1 MRETERASK
10 KYIGLDTWPDLDVLS
25 AFWEGQMSAVAAVR
39 AALPQI
45 AAAVPAIVHR
55 LREDESRVIYAG
67 AGSSGLLAMQDGMEL
82 TPTFGWP
89 LDRLD
94 FLMAGGDAA
103 RLKPQGVSEDDVSS
117 AQKDVAETG
126 LRRTDV
132 VIAVAA
138 SGTTPYTVEVARLA
152 REAGALVVSI
162 ANNPDVPLLDL
173 ADYPIAV
180 ETGPE
185 VVAGSTR
192 LGAGTAQ
199 KAVLGMLSS
208 TVMTRLGHVVDGLMV
223 SMIADNEKLH
233 KRATQIVSQIAAC
246 DDEQAA
252 DALKQVDGHLK
263 PAVLVA
269 AGRSPAEAKALL
281 AETGGDLRA
290 AMNRSQTS
298 GR

>member
-1 MRETERASK
+1 MRETERASA
-10 KYIGLDTWPDLDVLS
+10 KYLGLDTWPDVDVLS
-25 AFWEGQMSAVAAVR
+25 AFWDGQMSAVAAVR
-39 AALPQI
+39 PALPQI
-45 AAAVPAIVHR
+45 AAAVPAVVGR
-55 LREDESRVIYAG
+55 LRDDKSRMIYAG

-82 TPTFGWP
+82 TPTFSWP
-89 LDRLD
+89 LERLS

-103 RLKPQGVSEDDVSS
+103 RLKPQGVSEDDINS
-117 AQKDVAETG
+117 ARADVAALKLTDK
-126 LRRTDV
+126 DV

-138 SGTTPYTVEVARLA
+138 SGTTPYTVEVVRQARA
-152 REAGALVVSI
+152 VGALVVSI
-162 ANNPDVPLLDL
+162 ANNPDVPLLEL
-173 ADYPIAV
+173 ADYPILV

-223 SMIADNEKLH
+223 SVVADNDKLVE
-233 KRATQIVSQIAAC
+233 RAARIVAQIARC
-246 DDEQAA
+246 GMDDAA
-252 DALKQVDGHLK
+252 RALKQVDGHVK

-269 AGRSPAEAKALL
+269 TGETAASALALL
-281 AETGGDLRA
+281 ADCGGDLRA
-290 AMNRSQTS
+290 AMNRSQQS